1 MRGMMLPVSSSLR
14 SGLTL
19 GVTLSPLAR
28 QRLLFALLCIV
39 WGANWLAMK
48 AGVATVPP
56 GFFSGTR
63 WTVAGVVLLAWWKLQ
78 GRSFRIPPR
87 VVLRLVFV
95 SLMLISINAVIM
107 LYGLR
112 YVPVGLAAVINAGL
126 TPVAMLG
133 FGIAFGLER
142 FRLRQLAAFALGIG
156 GILVL
161 FGPKAIEGRLD
172 YPQLLGALAIIFGN
186 LFYCYGSVSAQ
197 PLMRVVS
204 PVLLTATTN
213 LSGGFIL
220 LVLSLLF
227 EPGVGQA
234 LTFHWGAAAWAGW
247 LFMVMAGSLGATII
261 YFFLVRDWGPGRTG
275 MYAFVSP
282 VIAILLGMLAYGER
296 LDIVEVG
303 GRVLMLAGAAVAL
316 RRA

>member
-1 MRGMMLPVSSSLR
+1 MSPSSSSSVR
-14 SGLTL
+14 SGPNL
-19 GVTLSPLAR
+19 GFTLSPLAR
-28 QRLLFALLCIV
+28 QRLLFAALCIV

-56 GFFSGTR
+56 GIFSGTR
-63 WTVAGVVLLAWWKLQ
+63 WTFAGLVLLGWWRLQ
-78 GRSFRIPPR
+78 GGSFRIAPR
-87 VVLRLVFV
+87 VLLHLVLV
-95 SLMLISINAVIM
+95 SLILISVNAVIM

-133 FGIAFGLER
+133 FGIGFGLER
-142 FRLRQLAAFALGIG
+142 FRLRQLLAFALGIG

-172 YPQLLGALAIIFGN
+172 YPQLLGCLAIIVGN
-186 LFYCYGSVSAQ
+186 LFYCYGSVAAR

-213 LSGGFIL
+213 FAGGFIL
-220 LVLSLLF
+220 LIFSLLF

-234 LTFHWGAAAWAGW
+234 MTFHWGAAAWAGW
-247 LFMVMAGSLGATII
+247 LFMVFAGSLGATII

-275 MYAFVSP
+275 TYAFVSP
-282 VIAILLGMLAYGER
+282 VIAILLGMAVYGER
-296 LDIVEVG
+296 LDVIELG
-303 GRVLMLAGAAVAL
+303 GMVLMLAGAAVAL

>member
-1 MRGMMLPVSSSLR
+1 MRGMMLPGSSSVR
-14 SGLTL
+14 SLHPGFS
-19 GVTLSPLAR
+19 LSAIAR
-28 QRLLFALLCIV
+28 QRLLFATLCIV

-63 WTVAGVVLLAWWKLQ
+63 WTFAGLVLLAWWKLQ
-78 GRSFRIPPR
+78 GGSFRIRRR
-87 VVLRLVFV
+87 VLWRLVFV
-95 SLMLISINAVIM
+95 SVMLISINAVIM

-133 FGIAFGLER
+133 FGVAFGLER
-142 FRLRQLAAFALGIG
+142 FRPRQLVAFALGIG

-172 YPQLLGALAIIFGN
+172 YPELLGALAIIAGN
-186 LFYCYGSVSAQ
+186 LFYCYGSVASL

-213 LSGGFIL
+213 FTGGLIL
-220 LVLSLLF
+220 LVMSLLF

-234 LTFHWGAAAWAGW
+234 MTFHWGAAAWAGW
-247 LFMVMAGSLGATII
+247 LFMVIAGSLGATII

-275 MYAFVSP
+275 SYAFVSP
-282 VIAILLGMLAYGER
+282 VIAILLGMLIYGER
-296 LDIVEVG
+296 LDAIEVAG
-303 GRVLMLAGAAVAL
+303 MVLMLAGAGVAL

>member
-1 MRGMMLPVSSSLR
+1 MSPPSCRARSLNLR
-14 SGLTL
+14 PA
-19 GVTLSPLAR
+19 LSPLAR
-28 QRLLFALLCIV
+28 QRLLFATLCIV
-39 WGANWLAMK
+39 WGVNWLAMK

-63 WTVAGVVLLAWWKLQ
+63 WTFAGLVLLAWWRLQ
-78 GRSFRIPPR
+78 GRPMRIPPR
-87 VVLRLVFV
+87 VARRLIFV
-95 SLMLISINAVIM
+95 SMLLISLNAVIM

-126 TPVAMLG
+126 TPVSMLG
-133 FGIAFGLER
+133 FGVAFGLER
-142 FRLRQLAAFALGIG
+142 FRLRQFAAFALGIG
-156 GILVL
+156 GILLL

-172 YPQLLGALAIIFGN
+172 YLELLGVAGIIIGN
-186 LFYCYGSVSAQ
+186 LFYSYGSVASQ

-204 PVLLTATTN
+204 PVLLTAVTN
-213 LSGGFIL
+213 FTGGFIL
-220 LVLSLLF
+220 LVMSLIF
-227 EPGVGQA
+227 EPGVGEA
-234 LTFHWGAAAWAGW
+234 MTFHWGAAAWAGW

-282 VIAILLGMLAYGER
+282 VIAILLGMAVYGEQ
-296 LDIVEVG
+296 LDASEAG
-303 GRVLMLAGAAVAL
+303 GMVLMLLGAAVAL